1 MITFVFSDISSS
13 EPDPWQGFQLEDVNI
28 IQEQIDA
35 EDVAL
40 IEKMKSAARAARD
53 LSDVA
58 TSESQQ
64 LLQLFGIPYLVSPTG
79 KLSFKSNLGNFNY
92 MF

>member
-1 MITFVFSDISSS
+1 M
-13 EPDPWQGFQLEDVNI
+13 
-28 IQEQIDA
+28 DA

-40 IEKMKSAARAARD
+40 VERMKSSARAARD

-64 LLQLFGIPYLVSPTG
+64 LLQMFGIPYLVSPQVISRA
-79 KLSFKSNLGNFNY
+79 LLF
-92 MF
+92 

>member
-1 MITFVFSDISSS
+1 MNV
-13 EPDPWQGFQLEDVNI
+13 
-28 IQEQIDA
+28 IQEQLDA

-40 IEKMKSAARAARD
+40 IEKMKSSTRAARD

-64 LLQLFGIPYLVSPTG
+64 LLQLFGIPYLVSPQVIKCRVFLCCYCCFFLRGTRYAQ
-79 KLSFKSNLGNFNY
+79 KKYLTVF
-92 MF
+92 

>member
-1 MITFVFSDISSS
+1 M
-13 EPDPWQGFQLEDVNI
+13 ENVNVV
-28 IQEQIDA
+28 QEQIDA

-40 IEKMKSAARAARD
+40 IEKMKSSARAARD

-64 LLQLFGIPYLVSPTG
+64 LLQLFGIPYVVSPQVNLFREVIVTVAITFDCQMHS
-79 KLSFKSNLGNFNY
+79 KLIFVT
-92 MF
+92 